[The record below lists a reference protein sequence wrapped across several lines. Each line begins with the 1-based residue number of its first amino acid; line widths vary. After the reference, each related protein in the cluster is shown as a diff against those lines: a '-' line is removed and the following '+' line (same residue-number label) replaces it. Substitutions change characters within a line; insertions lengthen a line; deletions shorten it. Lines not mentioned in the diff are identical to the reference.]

1 MGADERQLV
10 MTKPDFDE
18 NSLSRKNSYN
28 TQFLFDPPAVMT
40 PSKAKKKRLREKRLT
55 FFTATSATLMGA
67 LIGATI
73 GAGAGVIGYNYLS
86 QPAAIVVNNLEN
98 VNWATGASATAA
110 PSVVTIRV
118 AGISGGGNGSGV
130 VLSSDGYILTN
141 AHVVSINGTTENIR
155 LSVRTSD
162 GGVFRATL
170 VGADPTN
177 DLAVV
182 KIEPTKPLTP
192 IKFADSSL
200 LNVGDQVV
208 AIGAPLGLEAS
219 VTRGIISALNRT
231 IQVASSESPD
241 QNSLEFWSGS
251 AGRPINLNVI
261 QTDAAINPG
270 NSGGALVNDRG
281 ELVGVNVAIAT
292 AGVFSQGGNIGVGFA
307 IPANVAKR
315 IAEEIITTGEVSHGL
330 LGALVADAMSS
341 DDGAGFPIGVQIVEL
356 TPGGAAEEAGLRAG
370 DIITSINGK
379 IVTTASELTASVRQ
393 EPAGA
398 RVKIEFLRNDI
409 KQSLDVVLQDANQ

>member
-1 MGADERQLV
+1 L
-10 MTKPDFDE
+10 TKPELDPTL
-18 NSLSRKNSYN
+18 LSRKNSYN
-28 TQFLFDPPAVMT
+28 NQFLFDPPAPLT
-40 PSKAKKKRLREKRLT
+40 PSKAKKKRIREKRLT
-55 FFTATSATLMGA
+55 FFTATSVALLGA
-67 LIGATI
+67 LIGASV
-73 GAGAGVIGYNYLS
+73 GAGAGVVAHNYLTR
-86 QPAAIVVNNLEN
+86 PAAIVVNDLEN
-98 VNWATGASATAA
+98 VNWATAASATAA
-110 PSVVTIRV
+110 PAVVTIRV
-118 AGISGGGNGSGV
+118 AGLSSGGNGSGV
-130 VLSSDGYILTN
+130 VLSTDGYILTN
-141 AHVVSINGTTENIR
+141 AHVVSINGSTDNVR

-162 GGVFRATL
+162 GGVFQAKL

-192 IKFADSSL
+192 IVFGDSSL
-200 LNVGDQVV
+200 INVGDQVV

-241 QNSLEFWSGS
+241 QSSLEFWSGE

-292 AGVFSQGGNIGVGFA
+292 ASSFAQSGNIGVGFA

-315 IAEEIITTGEVSHGL
+315 IATEIIETGVASHGL
-330 LGALVADAMSS
+330 LGALVSDAMSS
-341 DDGAGFPIGVQIVEL
+341 DDGAGFPIGVRVVEL
-356 TPGGAAEEAGLRAG
+356 TPGGAAEEAGILPG
-370 DIITSINGK
+370 DVITRINGK
-379 IVTTASELTASVRQ
+379 PVTTASELTAAVRQ
-393 EPAGA
+393 EPAGS
-398 RVKIEFLRNDI
+398 RVKIEAMRDAI
-409 KQSLDVVLQDANQ
+409 KLSFDVTLQAADN